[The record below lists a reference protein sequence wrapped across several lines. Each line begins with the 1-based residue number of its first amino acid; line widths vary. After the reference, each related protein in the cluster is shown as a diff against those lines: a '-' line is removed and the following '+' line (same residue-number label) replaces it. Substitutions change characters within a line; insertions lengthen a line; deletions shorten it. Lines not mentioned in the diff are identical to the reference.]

1 MRATGKQAMACCR
14 LMAVTAALVVTAGCT
29 AAAPSPGEAMSPK
42 ARNYLTKALD
52 IMETNS
58 LLSAEVDWTAV
69 RRGAFDRAGTAQK
82 PADTY
87 GAVRQALRDLE
98 DQHSQ
103 FMDPDQTR
111 ETLSTSAE
119 EDVVPPEGKMLADD
133 IGYLALPS
141 VPSDEAADD
150 YVRRARAAVSKN
162 DEQGACGWVID
173 LRSNWGGTMW
183 GPLAAVG
190 PILGDG
196 DTGAFVEADGRK
208 TAWTVENGT
217 PRQYLDDWG
226 PAQPLSR
233 PMPPVAVLTS
243 RRTRSAAEA
252 VTIAFRG
259 RPDTRRFGEPT
270 SGAPTAN
277 AYHRLSDGA
286 AIFLTEAREADRT
299 GHVYNGPITPDREIH
314 DDARDLS
321 SHGDQ
326 VLMAATRWLGSRPD
340 CRR

>member
-1 MRATGKQAMACCR
+1 MRATRKQTTVWCR

-29 AAAPSPGEAMSPK
+29 AEASSPGEAMSPK

-52 IMETNS
+52 IMERNS
-58 LLSAEVDWTAV
+58 LLSAGVDWTAV
-69 RRGAFDRAGTAQK
+69 RRGAFDQAGTAQT
-82 PADTY
+82 PAETY

-98 DQHSQ
+98 DEHSQ
-103 FMDPDQTR
+103 FMDPDQTS
-111 ETLSTSAE
+111 ETLSASA
-119 EDVVPPEGKMLADD
+119 EDVVPPEGRMLADD
-133 IGYLALPS
+133 IGYLALPP
-141 VPSDEAADD
+141 VPNDKAADK
-150 YVRRARAAVSKN
+150 YVRQARAAISKN
-162 DEQGACGWVID
+162 DGQGACGWVVD

-196 DTGAFVEADGRK
+196 DTGAFVEADGKK
-208 TAWTVENGT
+208 TVWTVKNGT

-259 RPDTRRFGEPT
+259 RPDTRSFGEPT
-270 SGAPTAN
+270 SGAPTGN
-277 AYHRLSDGA
+277 VYHRLSDGA

-299 GHVYNGPITPDREIH
+299 GHVYNGPIIPDREIH

-326 VLMAATRWLGSRPD
+326 VLIAATRWLSGHPD
-340 CRR
+340 CRQ

>member
-1 MRATGKQAMACCR
+1 MRATRKQTMVWCR
-14 LMAVTAALVVTAGCT
+14 LMVVTAALVVVAGCT
-29 AAAPSPGEAMSPK
+29 AEAPSQGGAMSPK
-42 ARNYLTKALD
+42 ARIYLTRALD
-52 IMETNS
+52 IMERNS

-69 RRGAFDRAGTAQK
+69 RREAFDQAGTAQT
-82 PADTY
+82 PAETY
-87 GAVRQALRDLE
+87 GAVRQALHDLE

-111 ETLSTSAE
+111 KTLSASAE
-119 EDVVPPEGKMLADD
+119 EDVVPPEGRMLADD
-133 IGYLALPS
+133 IGYLALPP

-150 YVRRARAAVSKN
+150 YVRQARAAVSRN
-162 DEQGACGWVID
+162 DGQGACGWVID

-196 DTGAFVEADGRK
+196 NTGAFVEADGEK
-208 TAWTVENGT
+208 TVWTVKNGT

-226 PAQPLSR
+226 PAKPLSH

-243 RRTRSAAEA
+243 RTTRSAAEA

-259 RPDTRRFGEPT
+259 RPDTRSFGEPT

-277 AYHRLSDGA
+277 VYHRLSDGA
-286 AIFLTEAREADRT
+286 AIFLTQAREADRT

-326 VLMAATRWLGSRPD
+326 VLMAATRWLSSRPG

>member
-1 MRATGKQAMACCR
+1 MPARKKQTMVWCR

-42 ARNYLTKALD
+42 ARTYLTKALD
-52 IMETNS
+52 IMERNS
-58 LLSAEVDWTAV
+58 LLSTEVDWTAV
-69 RRGAFDRAGTAQK
+69 RRGAFDRAGTAQT
-82 PADTY
+82 PAETY

-119 EDVVPPEGKMLADD
+119 DVVPPEGKMLADD
-133 IGYLALPS
+133 IGYLSLPP
-141 VPSDEAADD
+141 VPSDEAAAD

-196 DTGAFVEADGRK
+196 DTGAFVEADGKK
-208 TAWTVENGT
+208 TAWTVEHGT

-243 RRTRSAAEA
+243 RTTRSAAEA

-259 RPDTRRFGEPT
+259 RPDTRSFGEPT

-314 DDARDLS
+314 DDARNLS

-326 VLMAATRWLGSRPD
+326 VLIAATRWLTSHPD
-340 CRR
+340 CRQ

>member
-1 MRATGKQAMACCR
+1 MRATRKQTMVWCR
-14 LMAVTAALVVTAGCT
+14 LIAVTAALVVTAGCT
-29 AAAPSPGEAMSPK
+29 TEAPSRAGAMSPK
-42 ARNYLTKALD
+42 ARNYLTEALD
-52 IMETNS
+52 IMERNS

-69 RRGAFDRAGTAQK
+69 RREAFDRAGTART
-82 PADTY
+82 PAETY
-87 GAVRQALRDLE
+87 GAVRQALRDLA

-111 ETLSTSAE
+111 RTLSASAE
-119 EDVVPPEGKMLADD
+119 EDVVPPEGRMLAHD
-133 IGYLALPS
+133 IGYLALPP

-150 YVRRARAAVSKN
+150 YVRQARAAVSKN
-162 DEQGACGWVID
+162 DRQGACGWVID
-173 LRSNWGGTMW
+173 VRSNWGGTMW

-196 DTGAFVEADGRK
+196 NTGAFVEADGEK
-208 TAWTVENGT
+208 TVWTVKNGT
-217 PRQYLDDWG
+217 PHQYLHDWG
-226 PAQPLSR
+226 PAKPLSR

-243 RRTRSAAEA
+243 HTTRSAAEA

-259 RPDTRRFGEPT
+259 RPDTRSFGEPT

-277 AYHRLSDGA
+277 GYHRLSDGA
-286 AIFLTEAREADRT
+286 AIFLTQAREADRT
-299 GHVYNGPITPDREIH
+299 GHVYDGPVTPDREIH

-326 VLMAATRWLGSRPD
+326 VLTAATRWLSSRPD
-340 CRR
+340 CRQ

>member
-1 MRATGKQAMACCR
+1 
-14 LMAVTAALVVTAGCT
+14 MAVSAALVVTTGCT
-29 AAAPSPGEAMSPK
+29 AEASSPGEAMSPK
-42 ARNYLTKALD
+42 ARKYLTKALD
-52 IMETNS
+52 IMERNS
-58 LLSAEVDWTAV
+58 LLSAEVDWAAV
-69 RRGAFDRAGTAQK
+69 RRGAFDQAGTAQT
-82 PADTY
+82 PAETY

-111 ETLSTSAE
+111 ETLSASA
-119 EDVVPPEGKMLADD
+119 EDVVPPEGRMLTDD
-133 IGYLALPS
+133 VGYLALPP
-141 VPSDEAADD
+141 VPNDEAADN
-150 YVRRARAAVSKN
+150 YVRQARAVVSKN
-162 DEQGACGWVID
+162 DGQGACGWVID

-196 DTGAFVEADGRK
+196 NTGAFVEADGKK
-208 TAWTVENGT
+208 TVWTVKNGT

-233 PMPPVAVLTS
+233 PMPPVAVLTG
-243 RRTRSAAEA
+243 RTTRSAAEA

-259 RPDTRRFGEPT
+259 RPDTRSFGEPT

-286 AIFLTEAREADRT
+286 AIFLTQAREADRT
-299 GHVYNGPITPDREIH
+299 GRVYNGPIAPDREIH
-314 DDARDLS
+314 DDARNLS

-326 VLMAATRWLGSRPD
+326 VLIAATRWLSSHPD
-340 CRR
+340 CRQ

>member
-1 MRATGKQAMACCR
+1 MRARKKQTMVWCR

-29 AAAPSPGEAMSPK
+29 AEAPSPGEAMSPK

-52 IMETNS
+52 IMERNS

-69 RRGAFDRAGTAQK
+69 RRGAFDRAGTAQT
-82 PADTY
+82 PAETY

-111 ETLSTSAE
+111 LTMSASAE
-119 EDVVPPEGKMLADD
+119 EDVVPPEGRMLADD
-133 IGYLALPS
+133 IGYLSLPP
-141 VPSDEAADD
+141 VPSDEAADN
-150 YVRRARAAVSKN
+150 YVRQARAAISKN

-190 PILGDG
+190 SILGDG
-196 DTGAFVEADGRK
+196 DTGAFVEADGKK
-208 TAWTVENGT
+208 TVWTVENGT
-217 PRQYLDDWG
+217 PSEYLDDWG

-243 RRTRSAAEA
+243 HRTRSAAEA

-259 RPDTRRFGEPT
+259 RPDTRSFGEPT

-277 AYHRLSDGA
+277 VYHRLSDGA
-286 AIFLTEAREADRT
+286 AIFLTQAREADRT
-299 GHVYNGPITPDREIH
+299 GHVYNGPITPDLEIH
-314 DDARDLS
+314 DDARNLS

-326 VLMAATRWLGSRPD
+326 VLMAATRWLSSRPD
-340 CRR
+340 CRQ